1 MSTTAQPRPT
11 ADAPELIALL
21 KKHWGYP
28 GFLPN
33 QAEAVG
39 NVLAG
44 RDSLVILPTG
54 GGKSMCYQ
62 LPALALPGTAI
73 VVSPLLSLMKDQVDA
88 LTASGVPAGAL
99 NSSLSAEERR
109 AVTQQL
115 REGTLKL
122 LYVSPEGLAT
132 PQMVETLRDVAVSFI
147 AVDEAHCVSQWGHE
161 YRADYRNLG
170 QLRQWFPDVAM
181 HGFTATATE
190 AVRQDVIES
199 LGLRDAAVVVGSF
212 DRPNLVYRATYR
224 RDLMAQLEQVLARHQ
239 GEAGIVYCI
248 SRAEVEQVAD
258 ALTKRGHKALP
269 YHAGLGAEVRRK
281 HQEAFANEQV
291 DLIVATVAFG
301 MGIDRSNVRFV
312 AHAGLPRSIENYQ
325 QEAGRAGRDRLEAEC
340 ILFFGGQDLMA
351 WRRILGEPASDYDR
365 LAHEKLNEV
374 YRFARSLTCR
384 HRFLVSYFG
393 EDYQH
398 ESCGACDVCFGEH
411 AELEDA
417 VVTSQ
422 KILSC
427 VARVRESFGARHVAE
442 VLKGAKH
449 AKILQHGHDQLST
462 HGLLAAYHL
471 NDIGDWIDQ
480 LIMQGFLVRE
490 GEWQVL
496 RLTEAGRRLMRGDDH
511 VRLSAP
517 RAVDKPKKAKRTA
530 SGAAVELAGPE
541 EQLFQAL
548 RAWRREIA
556 SERGVPPYV
565 ILTDATLI
573 ELARERPASH
583 VSLMAIKGIG
593 ESKARSFGE
602 QLLVLLADHSA
613 NLGLAQAEEPPALRL
628 PEPEPE
634 PAAPARIPAGQQQAA
649 FTAFRKGLGLED
661 VAALT
666 GRAASTVEGYLLEF
680 IKEEGVRSPEPW
692 LAREVYDRVADTA
705 REIRAERLRPIH
717 EALGGEV
724 GYGEIRIALA
734 IMANQ
739 H

>member
-1 MSTTAQPRPT
+1 MSGTTAPNQRLT
-11 ADAPELIALL
+11 AEAPELIALL
-21 KKHWGYP
+21 MKHWGYP
-28 GFLPN
+28 AFLPN
-33 QAEAVG
+33 QAEAVD

-44 RDSLVILPTG
+44 QDSLVILPTG

-109 AVTQQL
+109 DVTQRL
-115 REGTLKL
+115 RQGELKL

-132 PQMVETLRDVAVSFI
+132 PYMVETLRDVAVSFI
-147 AVDEAHCVSQWGHE
+147 AVDEAHCVSQWGHD

-170 QLRQWFPDVAM
+170 ALRQWFPDVAM

-190 AVRQDVIES
+190 AVRQDVIAS
-199 LGLRDAAVVVGSF
+199 LGLRQTAVVVGSF
-212 DRPNLVYRATYR
+212 DRPNLTYRATYR
-224 RDLMAQLEQVLARHQ
+224 RDLMAQLEQVLERHK

-248 SRAEVEQVAD
+248 SRAEVEQVAA
-258 ALTKRGHKALP
+258 ALSKRGHKALP

-325 QEAGRAGRDRLEAEC
+325 QEAGRAGRDRLDAEC

-351 WRRILGEPASDYDR
+351 WKRILGAPATEYDR
-365 LAHEKLNEV
+365 AALEKLNEV

-393 EDYQH
+393 EDYPH
-398 ESCGACDVCFGEH
+398 ANCGACDVCFGEH
-411 AELEDA
+411 AELDEA
-417 VVTSQ
+417 VLMSQ

-427 VARVRESFGARHVAE
+427 VARVRESFGGRHVAE

-462 HGLLAAYHL
+462 HGLLAEYHL

-480 LIMQGFLVRE
+480 LVMQGFLVRE

-496 RLTEAGRRLMRGDDH
+496 HLTESGRRLMRGDDN

-517 RAVDKPKKAKRTA
+517 RAVDKPKKAKRT
-530 SGAAVELAGPE
+530 GGGGVELAGPE
-541 EQLFQAL
+541 EELFQAL
-548 RAWRREIA
+548 RAWRRELA

-565 ILTDATLI
+565 ILTDATLV

-583 VSLMAIKGIG
+583 VALMGIKGIG
-593 ESKARSFGE
+593 ESKARAFGE

-613 NLGLAQAEEPPALRL
+613 ELGLAQAEAVA
-628 PEPEPE
+628 
-634 PAAPARIPAGQQQAA
+634 AAPAPVESARASTGQQAAA

-680 IKEEGVRSPEPW
+680 IREEGVDSPEPW
-692 LAREVYDRVADTA
+692 LAREVYDQVGATA
-705 REIRAERLRPIH
+705 REVKAERLRPIH
-717 EALGGEV
+717 EALGGAID
-724 GYGEIRIALA
+724 YGQIRIALA

-739 H
+739 HSR